1 MDNQNQ
7 MNYRSGNL
15 SPRDSMPDYDQVYSE
30 PAPRNRRPAS
40 LGQNRNKTDQLID
53 NSIEDVLVKLEETLH
68 AARKVPLSDQCMVDR
83 EEILFLL
90 DLLRE
95 QLPEE
100 LRQAKWLLQQN
111 RQLIAEARKE
121 AESILH
127 EAEIQMSR
135 MIDEHEITQ
144 QAKIEAQRIV
154 DDANTQSRQIQT
166 STMDYVKNNLDDLE
180 DQLTEMLV
188 YIQKNKKDLD
198 Y

>member
-1 MDNQNQ
+1 MENQNQ

-15 SPRDSMPDYDQVYSE
+15 SPRDSAMDYDQVYSE
-30 PAPRNRRPAS
+30 PAPRNRRAAS
-40 LGQNRNKTDQLID
+40 LGQNRKKTDQLID

>member
-1 MDNQNQ
+1 MDNQNR

-15 SPRDSMPDYDQVYSE
+15 NPGDNVRDYDQDYSE
-30 PAPRNRRPAS
+30 SAPRRAR
-40 LGQNRNKTDQLID
+40 LGQNRKRADQLID

-135 MIDEHEITQ
+135 MIDEHEITH
-144 QAKIEAQRIV
+144 QAKIEAQRII
-154 DDANTQSRQIQT
+154 DDANTQSRQIQI
-166 STMDYVKNNLDDLE
+166 STMEYVKNNLDDLE
-180 DQLTEMLV
+180 DQLTEMLM
-188 YIQKNKKDLD
+188 YIQKNKKDIE
-198 Y
+198 

>member
-15 SPRDSMPDYDQVYSE
+15 SPRDNMLDYDQAYSE
-30 PAPRNRRPAS
+30 SAPRNRRAAS
-40 LGQNRNKTDQLID
+40 LGQKRRKTDQLID
-53 NSIEDVLVKLEETLH
+53 NSIEDILVKLEETLH

-83 EEILFLL
+83 EEMLFLL

-135 MIDEHEITQ
+135 MIDEHEITH

>member
-15 SPRDSMPDYDQVYSE
+15 SPRDNVRNYDQDYSE
-30 PAPRNRRPAS
+30 PAPRERRAS
-40 LGQNRNKTDQLID
+40 LGQNRKRTDQLID

-166 STMDYVKNNLDDLE
+166 STMEYVKNNLDDLE

-188 YIQKNKKDLD
+188 YIQKNKKDLE

>member
-1 MDNQNQ
+1 MDNQNDL
-7 MNYRSGNL
+7 NYRSGHLNEE
-15 SPRDSMPDYDQVYSE
+15 DYEPDYQQPVQRE
-30 PAPRNRRPAS
+30 RRSS
-40 LGQNRNKTDQLID
+40 LGQNRNRTDQLID

-127 EAEIQMSR
+127 DAEIKMSR

-166 STMDYVKNNLDDLE
+166 STMDYVRNNLDDLE

-198 Y
+198 F

>member
-1 MDNQNQ
+1 MNNQND
-7 MNYRSGNL
+7 MDYRSGNINEHDYVQ
-15 SPRDSMPDYDQVYSE
+15 PAQRDRKQG
-30 PAPRNRRPAS
+30 
-40 LGQNRNKTDQLID
+40 LGQNRSRTEQMID
-53 NSIEDVLVKLEETLH
+53 NSIEDVLVKIEETLH

-127 EAEIQMSR
+127 DAEVKMSR

-144 QAKIEAQRIV
+144 QARIEAQRII
-154 DDANTQSRQIQT
+154 DDSNTQSRQIQT
-166 STMDYVKNNLDDLE
+166 STMEYVRDNLDDLE

-198 Y
+198 F

>member
-1 MDNQNQ
+1 MDNQNDL
-7 MNYRSGNL
+7 NYRSGHLNEE
-15 SPRDSMPDYDQVYSE
+15 DYEPDYQQPVQRE
-30 PAPRNRRPAS
+30 RRS
-40 LGQNRNKTDQLID
+40 GLGQNRNRTDQLID

-127 EAEIQMSR
+127 DAEIKMSR

-166 STMDYVKNNLDDLE
+166 STMDYVRNNLDDLE

-198 Y
+198 F

>member
-1 MDNQNQ
+1 MNNQNE

-15 SPRDSMPDYDQVYSE
+15 NARDYAGDYDQVYSE
-30 PAPRNRRPAS
+30 PAPRDRRAS
-40 LGQNRNKTDQLID
+40 LGQNRKRMDQLID

-144 QAKIEAQRIV
+144 QAKIEAQRII